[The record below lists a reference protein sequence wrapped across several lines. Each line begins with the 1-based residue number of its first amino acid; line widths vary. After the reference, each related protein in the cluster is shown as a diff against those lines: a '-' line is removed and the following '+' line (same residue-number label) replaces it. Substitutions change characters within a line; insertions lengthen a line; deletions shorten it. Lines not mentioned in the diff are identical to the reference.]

1 MTADETLSITAARR
15 AAERHLAESLET
27 DPGTPPSVLLDRAAR
42 CRAVLAGLLA
52 AMAEPEQPRM
62 PPSLAPFAARW
73 MIAFGLA
80 WTAERRVGS
89 SLRVVVD
96 HDPKALARKLREIE
110 AAEADLARSGP

>member
-1 MTADETLSITAARR
+1 MTECRNDSAGNGHRRVLNPGRDAHDPAGLLATAHLPSDVRPATLDG
-15 AAERHLAESLET
+15 AERHLAESLDT

-62 PPSLAPFAARW
+62 PPALAPFAARW

-80 WTAERRVGS
+80 WTAERRVG
-89 SLRVVVD
+89 
-96 HDPKALARKLREIE
+96 
-110 AAEADLARSGP
+110 